1 MRQDNGFMVGP
12 KEREL
17 KRGRFEQ
24 TREMGFWLRERERE
38 RERE

>member
-1 MRQDNGFMVGP
+1 MVGP

-24 TREMGFWLRERERE
+24 AREMGFISERERE
-38 RERE
+38 

>member
-1 MRQDNGFMVGP
+1 MVGP

-24 TREMGFWLRERERE
+24 AREMGFRLRERERE
-38 RERE
+38 SSV